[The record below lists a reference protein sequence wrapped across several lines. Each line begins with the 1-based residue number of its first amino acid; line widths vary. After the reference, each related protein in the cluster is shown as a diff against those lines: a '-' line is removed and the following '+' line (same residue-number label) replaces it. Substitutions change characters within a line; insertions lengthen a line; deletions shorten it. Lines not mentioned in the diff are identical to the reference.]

1 MSSNPFKRDLIQS
14 LLIFGTE
21 MIIVLY
27 NTGLGVLRDPI
38 ALRTQQGVTTGA
50 RFIVLQRNI
59 YLFGISKCAS

>member
-21 MIIVLY
+21 MTIVLY

>member
-27 NTGLGVLRDPI
+27 STGLGVVRDPI